1 MNILLPLIV
10 LVILAVLYA
19 GTVNNA
25 RIRLYVVIGVLV
37 IVFGLCWLEL
47 RPGGRGLDW
56 MYEGFTSASSA
67 GAGSGLAGYAPLDYT
82 MRIMVNNPNL
92 AGSAASTP
100 GGCDGYNYQNL
111 NSLLSPLGTYD
122 GIRLPNKI
130 DTAPLMGK
138 VFLTSPVGDDI
149 QLTEDPASKNF
160 PTVDGTPNAPKHLF
174 VFANNN
180 FGGACHSQY
189 STDRGQLCI
198 APEQVNMFMNRA
210 KNLTPLQEYP
220 GM

>member
-25 RIRLYVVIGVLV
+25 RTRLYVVIGVLV
-37 IVFGLCWLEL
+37 IVFGLCWMEL
-47 RPGGRGLDW
+47 RSSGQGLGW
-56 MYEGFTSASSA
+56 MYEGFSSAS
-67 GAGSGLAGYAPLDYT
+67 GAGSGLGGYAPLDYT
-82 MRIMVNNPNL
+82 MRVVDSNPNM
-92 AGSAASTP
+92 AGSAGSTP

-138 VFLTSPVGDDI
+138 VFITSPVGDDI

-160 PTVDGTPNAPKHLF
+160 PTVDGTPNGEKHLF
-174 VFANNN
+174 VFAKNNRSP
-180 FGGACHSQY
+180 FCHSQY
-189 STDRGQLCI
+189 SSSEGQVCI
-198 APEQVNMFMNRA
+198 SPEQVNMFMGRG
-210 KNLTPLQEYP
+210 KNLTAPQEYP
-220 GM
+220 SM

>member
-25 RIRLYVVIGVLV
+25 RTRLYVVIAVLV

-47 RPGGRGLDW
+47 RQGGLSGLGGLGGLSR
-56 MYEGFTSASSA
+56 MYEGFS
-67 GAGSGLAGYAPLDYT
+67 GYAPLDYT
-82 MRIMVNNPNL
+82 MRIMDNNPNL
-92 AGSAASTP
+92 AGSAVSTP

-122 GIRLPNKI
+122 GIRLPNKV
-130 DTAPLMGK
+130 DSAPLMGK

-160 PTVDGTPNAPKHLF
+160 PTVDGTPNSPKHLF
-174 VFANNN
+174 V
-180 FGGACHSQY
+180 
-189 STDRGQLCI
+189 
-198 APEQVNMFMNRA
+198 
-210 KNLTPLQEYP
+210 PLSFTIFH
-220 GM
+220 

>member
-10 LVILAVLYA
+10 IVILAVLYA

-25 RIRLYVVIGVLV
+25 RTRLYVVIGVLV

-47 RPGGRGLDW
+47 RPNGRDMGW
-56 MYEGFTSASSA
+56 MFEGFTSASSA
-67 GAGSGLAGYAPLDYT
+67 GAGSGLAGYAPLNYT
-82 MRIMVNNPNL
+82 MRIMDNNPNL
-92 AGSAASTP
+92 AGSAASIQ

-122 GIRLPNKI
+122 GINLPRKI
-130 DTAPLMGK
+130 DTAPLMGN

-160 PTVDGTPNAPKHLF
+160 PTVDGTPNGEKHLF
-174 VFANNN
+174 VFAKNN

-189 STDRGQLCI
+189 STDRGQVCI
-198 APEQVNMFMNRA
+198 SPEQVNMFMSRGM
-210 KNLTPLQEYP
+210 NLTPPQEYP
-220 GM
+220 SM

>member
-10 LVILAVLYA
+10 LVLLAVLYA

-25 RIRLYVVIGVLV
+25 RTRLYVVIGVLV
-37 IVFGLCWLEL
+37 IVFGLCWMEL
-47 RPGGRGLDW
+47 RPRGRGLGW
-56 MYEGFTSASSA
+56 MYEGFN
-67 GAGSGLAGYAPLDYT
+67 GSGLGGYAPLDYT
-82 MRIMVNNPNL
+82 MRTIDNNPNL

-111 NSLLSPLGTYD
+111 NSLISPIGSYD

-138 VFLTSPVGDDI
+138 VFITSPVGDDI

-160 PTVDGTPNAPKHLF
+160 PTVDGTPNGEKHLF

-180 FGGACHSQY
+180 YGGTCHSQY
-189 STDRGQLCI
+189 STSTGQLCI
-198 APEQVNMFMNRA
+198 SPEQVNMFMGRG
-210 KNLTPLQEYP
+210 KNLTPPQEYP

>member
-19 GTVNNA
+19 GTVNSA
-25 RIRLYVVIGVLV
+25 RTRLYVVIGVLV

-47 RPGGRGLDW
+47 RPSGRGIF
-56 MYEGFTSASSA
+56 EGFSSA
-67 GAGSGLAGYAPLDYT
+67 VGAGSGLAGYAPLDYT
-82 MRIMVNNPNL
+82 MRIVDSNPNM
-92 AGSAASTP
+92 AGSAGSVA

-111 NSLLSPLGTYD
+111 NSLLSPIGTYD
-122 GIRLPNKI
+122 GIRLPSKI
-130 DTAPLMGK
+130 DTTPLMSK

-160 PTVDGTPNAPKHLF
+160 PTVDGTPNGSKHLF

-180 FGGACHSQY
+180 RSPFCHSQY
-189 STDRGQLCI
+189 STSEGQVCLD
-198 APEQVNMFMNRA
+198 PNQVNMFMHRA
-210 KNLTPLQEYP
+210 KNLTAPQEYP

>member
-25 RIRLYVVIGVLV
+25 RTRLYVVIGVLV

-47 RPGGRGLDW
+47 RSCSQEMGW
-56 MYEGFTSASSA
+56 MYEGFTSASGV
-67 GAGSGLAGYAPLDYT
+67 GAGSGLAGYAPLGYT
-82 MRIMVNNPNL
+82 MRLIDNNPNQ
-92 AGSAASTP
+92 AGSAASIP
-100 GGCDGYNYQNL
+100 GGCDGYNYMNV
-111 NSLLSPLGTYD
+111 NSQISPLGTYD
-122 GIRLPNKI
+122 GIRLPSKI

-160 PTVDGTPNAPKHLF
+160 PTVDGTPNGDKHLF

-189 STDRGQLCI
+189 STDRGQVCI
-198 APEQVNMFMNRA
+198 SPEQVNMFMGRG
-210 KNLTPLQEYP
+210 KNLTPPQEYP
-220 GM
+220 SM